1 MRNNL
6 LLLAIGLLVTTSPSH
21 AQFNIQSPDGN
32 VSIGPN
38 GINVQQGGQTVRMNG
53 SGIAVDKPG
62 EHVRIKPTSIKTT
75 RTKTVTTSVKSPA
88 ASALTLAQ
96 RVEALEIA
104 THGQVSAG
112 SLITRVQKLEKDTIG
127 SIGTGTLAV
136 RIAKIESTLGSGT
149 AITTSEVT
157 APERVVV
164 SSTTTHVKPRTIAG
178 GKDITLNNSNYEGTI
193 ACSGGNVV
201 LNASHCEIKF
211 TGHIKSLVING
222 SGNDIGC
229 DTVEHV
235 AVNGSSNDVRWSRSV
250 NPSVADS
257 GSANTLES
265 H

>member
-1 MRNNL
+1 MRNYF
-6 LLLAIGLLVTTSPSH
+6 LLLALGLMAASQPSH

-53 SGIAVDKPG
+53 GGITVDKPG
-62 EHVRIKPTSIKTT
+62 EHVRIKPNSIKTSTT
-75 RTKTVTTSVKSPA
+75 RAVTTTVKSPA

-104 THGQVSAG
+104 THGQASTG
-112 SLITRVQKLEKDTIG
+112 PLITRVQKLEKDTIG
-127 SIGTGTLAV
+127 TTGSGTLAV
-136 RIAKIESTLGSGT
+136 RIAKIEATLGSGT
-149 AITTSEVT
+149 AISSPEKTTEK
-157 APERVVV
+157 VVV
-164 SSTTTHVKPRTIAG
+164 SSSATHVKPRTISG
-178 GKDITLNNSNYEGTI
+178 GKDITLNTSNYEGTI

-201 LNASHCEIKF
+201 LDASHCEIKF
-211 TGHIKSLVING
+211 TGHIKALVVNG
-222 SGNDIGC
+222 SGNDIAC

-235 AVNGSSNDVRWSRSV
+235 VVNGSSNDVKWSRAV

-265 H
+265 Q